1 MSMQNIIYAAVN
13 NGLLRKYNLATA
25 QVGDKVLGL
34 DPGKVIAIH
43 CGRVVFGWDIGNVN
57 SFDEHDDRPVYLAPL
72 AWVEDRPVYAGDVL
86 YANWLGADPSGYAAV
101 GATNNGLTVQQIE
114 QSRCSMPDLD
124 VRLDD
129 LTWTKPVTTIK
140 INGHDVPAPER
151 VAPPS
156 DTRYWVPQMTA
167 QKPCDIF
174 RWDGGVM
181 DMRHLTR
188 GLVHLTEEA
197 AVAHA
202 KALLSFTEVR
212 DV

>member
-1 MSMQNIIYAAVN
+1 MSKLNDAVEL
-13 NGLLRKYNLATA
+13 GLLRKYNLATA

-43 CGRVVFGWDIGNVN
+43 CGRVVFGWDKGNVN
-57 SFDEHDDRPVYLAPL
+57 SCVVEHTHCIYLAPL

-86 YANWLGADPSGYAAV
+86 YANWLGADPSGYATV
-101 GATNNGLTVQQIE
+101 GVVDGGLTVRQVE
-114 QSRCSMPDLD
+114 QSRCSVPDLD

-140 INGHDVPAPER
+140 VNGHDVPTPKR

-156 DTRYWVPQMTA
+156 GTMYWVPLMTA
-167 QKPCDIF
+167 SEPCVIY
-174 RWDGGVM
+174 RWAND
-181 DMRHLTR
+181 DFDARSLAR

>member
-1 MSMQNIIYAAVN
+1 MSKLNDAVAL
-13 NGLLRKYNLATA
+13 GLLRKYNLATA

-34 DPGKVIAIH
+34 DPGKVIAIR
-43 CGRVVFGWDIGNVN
+43 CGRVVFGWDGGEAT
-57 SFDEHDDRPVYLAPL
+57 SFTEQDNPFVYIAPL

-101 GATNNGLTVQQIE
+101 GATNNGLTVHQVE
-114 QSRCSMPDLD
+114 QSRCSIPDFD
-124 VRLDD
+124 MRLDTF
-129 LTWTKPVTTIK
+129 TWTKPVTTIK

-156 DTRYWVPQMTA
+156 GTRYWVPLMTA
-167 QKPCDIF
+167 SEPCVIY
-174 RWDGGVM
+174 RWAND
-181 DMRHLTR
+181 DLDARCLTR

-202 KALLSFTEVR
+202 KALLSFTEER
-212 DV
+212 YA

>member
-1 MSMQNIIYAAVN
+1 MSKLNDAVEL
-13 NGLLRKYNLATA
+13 GRLRKYNLATA

-43 CGRVVFGWDIGNVN
+43 CGRVVFGWDKGNVN
-57 SFDEHDDRPVYLAPL
+57 SYVVEHTHCIYLAPL

-101 GATNNGLTVQQIE
+101 GATNNGLTVHQVE
-114 QSRCSMPDLD
+114 QSRCSIPDFD
-124 VRLDD
+124 MRLDAF
-129 LTWTKPVTTIK
+129 TWTKPVTTIK

-151 VAPPS
+151 VAPPKC
-156 DTRYWVPQMTA
+156 TKYWVPQVTA
-167 QKPCDIF
+167 SASRVFFQ
-174 RWDGGVM
+174 WDGDVV
-181 DMRHLTR
+181 DMLHLTR

-202 KALLSFTEVR
+202 KALLSFTEER
-212 DV
+212 YA